1 METWIRYDGRTESN
15 YGCWHAKVLGS
26 ECVDTQ
32 KYHAAWLGDT
42 RLQWRPF
49 ISRILPGIASTSRI
63 RIQHNGSNLAS
74 IHGLNW
80 GSQFRRGIRH
90 AQLRAREKTCANQYT
105 SRPLLRQHVRGWP
118 KGTTTNHRNN
128 LFLPGPCGVPAGVA
142 EGAARATS
150 SIVSPPTCST
160 CLTCPI
166 VQNDMYA
173 TTMYMAAPEH

>member
-1 METWIRYDGRTESN
+1 MTAAHGATTAAGTPRYWDQNASIHTSIMR
-15 YGCWHAKVLGS
+15 LGS
-26 ECVDTQ
+26 ETPDCSGGLLF
-32 KYHAAWLGDT
+32 LG
-42 RLQWRPF
+42 F
-49 ISRILPGIASTSRI
+49 C
-63 RIQHNGSNLAS
+63 IQHNGSNLGN

-150 SIVSPPTCST
+150 SIISPRTCST

>member
-1 METWIRYDGRTESN
+1 MTAAHGATTAAGTPRYWDQNASIHKSIMR
-15 YGCWHAKVLGS
+15 LGS
-26 ECVDTQ
+26 ETPDCGGLLF
-32 KYHAAWLGDT
+32 LG
-42 RLQWRPF
+42 F
-49 ISRILPGIASTSRI
+49 C
-63 RIQHNGSNLAS
+63 IQHNGSNLGN

-90 AQLRAREKTCANQYT
+90 AQLRAREKTCVNQYT

-150 SIVSPPTCST
+150 SIISPRTCST

-173 TTMYMAAPEH
+173 TTMYIAAPEH

>member
-1 METWIRYDGRTESN
+1 MTAAQGATTAAGTPRYWDQNASIHNSETPDCG
-15 YGCWHAKVLGS
+15 GLLFLGF
-26 ECVDTQ
+26 C
-32 KYHAAWLGDT
+32 
-42 RLQWRPF
+42 
-49 ISRILPGIASTSRI
+49 
-63 RIQHNGSNLAS
+63 IQHNGSNLGN

-90 AQLRAREKTCANQYT
+90 AQLRAREKTCVNQYT

-150 SIVSPPTCST
+150 SIISPRTCST

-166 VQNDMYA
+166 VQHDMYA